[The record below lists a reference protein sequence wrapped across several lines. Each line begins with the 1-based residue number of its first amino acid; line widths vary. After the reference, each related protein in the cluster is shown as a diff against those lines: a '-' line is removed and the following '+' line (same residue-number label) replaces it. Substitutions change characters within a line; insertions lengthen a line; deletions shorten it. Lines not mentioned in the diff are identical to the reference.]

1 MLNSKHSFKFISRK
15 KITALKDENV
25 VLAVA
30 EPVLDT
36 KKEKNAVDANRR
48 MFLKIAGITG
58 LGVAA
63 SAFFPKQANAYVAGS
78 TPTSNVVGAKDA
90 SNVRINPAKED
101 GNLATIK
108 TNTDPFVA
116 SGAGGYI
123 RQDSTDTIAKETGGN
138 LATIATNIPAKGQA
152 VMAGST
158 PVVIASDQ
166 AAIPVT
172 GSFSIASVGINDSKD
187 NRINPAQD
195 DSVILLR
202 RIVKLMESQ
211 AVVDSGNRQRIT
223 LDSIGTNTAVT
234 TTVPVSGTVTAT
246 VAGATLAAGSA
257 TIGSVLIAGQNQ
269 QMFQDVARNTYANGI
284 RQNLIFS

>member
-1 MLNSKHSFKFISRK
+1 MLASKYSFRLIPK
-15 KITALKDENV
+15 KTMSALKKRV
-25 VLAVA
+25 VVDSS
-30 EPVLDT
+30 DT
-36 KKEKNAVDANRR
+36 AADTSSPKEVDSSRR
-48 MFLKIAGITG
+48 AFLKIASIAGV
-58 LGVAA
+58 GVAA
-63 SAFFPKQANAYVAGS
+63 SALFPKTAHAYVAGS
-78 TPTSNVVGAKDA
+78 TPTSNVVGSKDA

-108 TNTDPFVA
+108 TNTDSLVA
-116 SGAGGYI
+116 PGAGGYI
-123 RQDSTDTIAKETGGN
+123 RQDSTSTIAKETGGN

-172 GSFSIASVGINDSKD
+172 GSISIDSVGLKDAFD
-187 NRINPAQD
+187 NRITPAQD
-195 DSVILLR
+195 DSIILLR